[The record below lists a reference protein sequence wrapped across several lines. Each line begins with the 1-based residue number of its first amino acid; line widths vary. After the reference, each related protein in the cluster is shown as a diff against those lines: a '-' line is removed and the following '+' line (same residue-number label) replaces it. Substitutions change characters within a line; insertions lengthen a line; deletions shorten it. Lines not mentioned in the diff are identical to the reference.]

1 MHVQDLVSIAY
12 QSKGDREMLLSV
24 TNAVTNRE
32 VIHRDLYAPF
42 NEVFDSSQWP
52 AGMYI
57 VLLRNGNSGQVVS
70 SRKLIV
76 TK

>member
-1 MHVQDLVSIAY
+1 MPTQDLVSIAY
-12 QSKGDREMLLSV
+12 QSKGDSEMLLSI
-24 TNAVTNRE
+24 TDAVTGRK
-32 VIHRDLYAPF
+32 VINRDLYPPF

-70 SRKLIV
+70 TRKLIV